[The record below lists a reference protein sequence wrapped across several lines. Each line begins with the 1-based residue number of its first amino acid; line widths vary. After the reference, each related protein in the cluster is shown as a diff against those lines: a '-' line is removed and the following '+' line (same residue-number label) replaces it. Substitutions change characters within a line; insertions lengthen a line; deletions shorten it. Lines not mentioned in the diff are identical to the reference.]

1 MKKIGLLLLSMSF
14 ILFACDSGKEEETG
28 NKNVCDVDLDCDTAD
43 MSGYENFDEE
53 DHVFLEINFDEATK
67 LLETDDFSGII
78 YFGYPTCPWCI
89 EALPIMNEVAKG
101 KEQSI
106 YYVNKRSD
114 INQEHPEWEQ
124 AATDILD
131 AAYGLDKDDDGN
143 PRIYVPEVIVV
154 KDGEVVAH
162 HMGTLDEHDAT
173 ERKMTDD
180 EKAEVKEIYE
190 EMFSKLQ

>member
-14 ILFACDSGKEEETG
+14 ILFACDSDKEEETG
-28 NKNVCDVDLDCDTAD
+28 NKNVCDVDLECDTAD
-43 MSGYENFDEE
+43 MSEYENFNEE
-53 DHVFLEINFDEATK
+53 DHVFLEINFDEAKK
-67 LLETDDFSGII
+67 LLETDDFNGII

-89 EALPIMNEVAKG
+89 EALPIMNEVAKE
-101 KEQSI
+101 KELSI
-106 YYVNKRSD
+106 YYVNKKSD

-124 AATDILD
+124 ATTDILD

-154 KDGEVVAH
+154 KDGEVVDH

-180 EKAEVKEIYE
+180 EKEEVKKIYE
-190 EMFSKLQ
+190 EMFSKLK

>member
-14 ILFACDSGKEEETG
+14 VLFACDSGKEAETG

-43 MSGYENFDEE
+43 MSGYENFDEN

-67 LLETDDFSGII
+67 LLETDDFNGII

-89 EALPIMNEVAKG
+89 ESLPIMNEVAKE
-101 KEQSI
+101 KELSI
-106 YYVNKRSD
+106 YYVNKKSD

-124 AATDILD
+124 ATSDILD
-131 AAYGLDKDDDGN
+131 EAYGLDKDDEGK

-180 EKAEVKEIYE
+180 EKEQVKEIYD
-190 EMFSKLQ
+190 EMFSKLK

>member
-43 MSGYENFDEE
+43 MSGYEDFDDE

-67 LLETDDFSGII
+67 LLETDDFDGII

-89 EALPIMNEVAKG
+89 EALPIMNEVAKE
-101 KEQSI
+101 KELSI
-106 YYVNKRSD
+106 YYVNKKSD
-114 INQEHPEWEQ
+114 INQENPEWEQ

-162 HMGTLDEHDAT
+162 HMGTLDDHDAT
-173 ERKMTDD
+173 ERKMSDD
-180 EKAEVKEIYE
+180 EKEEVKEIYE